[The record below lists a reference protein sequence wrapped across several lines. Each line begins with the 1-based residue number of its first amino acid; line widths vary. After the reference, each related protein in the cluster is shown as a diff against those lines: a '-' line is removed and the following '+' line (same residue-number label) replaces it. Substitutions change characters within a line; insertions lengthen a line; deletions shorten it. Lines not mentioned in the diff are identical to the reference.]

1 MEAQPEIHLF
11 LIWSKGLPARDQ
23 VAADIAQHFTCLETV
38 AVSWSAGRFSENL
51 SRFYGE
57 NLPKNSSKEKHCG
70 TGTFLCFVVRDEKP
84 RYELRETS
92 KGIKPVNINLFDAKQ
107 RYREWTG
114 GGHRIHGT
122 DNVREAQ
129 NNLYMLFGVPY
140 QRFLEAK
147 GSILPDAWDADL
159 IGSDGWDSLDAMFAA
174 FNELANYVVLRNFR
188 DIQTELENL
197 HPDIDLLTD
206 NKRLIVDIANGKPTT
221 GKKYRVQYRTLVGGK
236 QVFLDVRHV
245 GDGYYDAR
253 WERDLLD
260 TRVGYENLYVPDGE
274 AHFYSLMY
282 HAYYHKEQLSRDYI
296 EKLMALAPAA
306 SLTYTLRSF
315 LHNNVLSDLD
325 AYMAR
330 KGYRYSEPADTTV
343 FLNAKAM
350 EPYARLGYSP
360 LRRRYE
366 RKRSLK
372 KLVKKVLVKLGLMTA
387 G

>member
-11 LIWSKGLPARDQ
+11 LIWSKGLSARER
-23 VAADIAQHFTCLETV
+23 VATDIAQHFTCVETV
-38 AVSWSAGRFSENL
+38 EVTWSPGRFSENL

-70 TGTFLCFVVRDEKP
+70 TGTFLCFVVRDQQP

-122 DNVREAQ
+122 DNVQEAR
-129 NNLYMLFGVPY
+129 NNLFMLFGVPY
-140 QRFLEAK
+140 DRFFEAN
-147 GSILPDAWDADL
+147 GSILPDAWDSDL
-159 IGSDGWDSLDAMFAA
+159 IGSGGWDSLDAMFEA

-188 DIQTELENL
+188 DIQAELDNL

-206 NKRLIVDIANGKPTT
+206 NKRLIADIANGKPTT
-221 GKKYRVQYRTLVGGK
+221 GQKNRVQYRTLVGGK
-236 QVFLDVRHV
+236 QVYLDIRHV

-253 WERDLLD
+253 WERDLLY
-260 TRVGYENLYVPDGE
+260 TRVPFEKMYVPAAE
-274 AHFYSLMY
+274 PHFYSLMY

-296 EKLMALAPAA
+296 EKLMALAPAV
-306 SLTYTLRSF
+306 SLNYTRQSF
-315 LHNNVLSDLD
+315 LYNKVLKDLD
-325 AYMAR
+325 GYMAR
-330 KGYRYSEPADTTV
+330 NGYRYTEPVDTTV

-350 EPYARLGYSP
+350 EPYDRVAYSP
-360 LRRRYE
+360 SRRRYE

-372 KLVKKVLVKLGLMTA
+372 KLVKKVLVKLGLISA
-387 G
+387 R